1 MSNKKIL
8 VVEDDKDIQELV
20 EEILKAEGYV
30 VLTAA
35 NGLEGYELFKTNQVD
50 LIILDVMMPKMDG
63 YQMAKLVR
71 QRDEKVPIIMLT
83 ALEGEYDEIKGF
95 EIGVDD
101 YITKPFSFNI
111 LIKRVKAII
120 RRNEKEEA
128 KSLEFKEIA
137 LDVESFKAQVN
148 DKEIEL
154 TYKEFE
160 IIHLLMKNKNKVI
173 SRQSLLDE
181 IWGKEYK
188 GDTRVLDSHIKNLR
202 KKLNI
207 PYIKTLKGIGYK
219 FEA

>member
-1 MSNKKIL
+1 MSNKRIL

>member
-1 MSNKKIL
+1 MSNKRIL

-50 LIILDVMMPKMDG
+50 LIILDIMMPKMDG

>member
-50 LIILDVMMPKMDG
+50 LIILDIMMPKMDG